1 MTQKE
6 AMRWHIMLMVK
17 EKKLTITNAAQKLG
31 ISLRQ
36 TFRIWHRFQKEDK
49 KGILSKR
56 RGITPFNKI
65 PKKTKNI
72 ICNLLHTKYVGFG
85 PTFAAEKLLEEEHIS
100 ISKESLRQIMIK
112 ENLWI
117 PKRKKSPK
125 IYQRR
130 NRRSRF
136 GELIQI
142 DGSYEYWFEDRAD
155 KCCLLVFVDD
165 ATSQIVEM
173 RFCKHETTLDYLHSM
188 KKYIKEYGKP
198 ISVYSD
204 KHSIFRVN
212 RENAAKGKRITQF
225 GRVLKDLDIELIC
238 AHSPQAKG
246 RVERANGIL
255 QDRLIKEM
263 RLRNISS
270 MEDGNIFLE
279 KYRKQYNQKF
289 GKKALFKEDAHRS
302 VEKEN
307 LERIMSVQ
315 EQRKLSKNLSFQY
328 GNVIYQII
336 TDRLTYRMRY
346 AGVTIVDKGS
356 DPIEVEYQ
364 GKLLPYK
371 QWQELPDQGRII
383 DNKALNWVNRKTNK
397 PRKHHPW
404 R

>member
-6 AMRWHIMLMVK
+6 AYRWHIMLMVK
-17 EKKLTITNAAQKLG
+17 EKKLTITKAAKKLS
-31 ISLRQ
+31 ISIRQ
-36 TFRIWHRFQKEDK
+36 AFRIWKRFRIEDK

-56 RGITPFNKI
+56 RNITPSNKI
-65 PKKTKNI
+65 PQNI
-72 ICNLLHTKYVGFG
+72 QLQICNLLHTKYAGFG
-85 PTFAAEKLLEEEHIS
+85 PTLASEKLEENEDIHVS
-100 ISKESLRQIMIK
+100 RESLRKIMIK

-117 PKRKKSPK
+117 PKQKKSCK
-125 IYQRR
+125 IYPRR

-142 DGSYEYWFEDRAD
+142 DGSYHHWFDDRAD

-173 RFCKHETTLDYLHSM
+173 RFCKHETTLDYLRSM
-188 KKYIKEYGKP
+188 KRYINRYGKP

-212 RENAAKGKRITQF
+212 RENAVKGKRITQF

-263 RLRNISS
+263 RLLNISS
-270 MEDGNIFLE
+270 MEEGNIFLE
-279 KYRKQYNQKF
+279 EYRKKYNEKF
-289 GKKALFKEDAHRS
+289 AKTPLCVEDAHRS
-302 VEKEN
+302 AKDDN

-328 GNVIYQII
+328 SNVIYQIA
-336 TDRLTYRMRY
+336 TDRPTYRMRY
-346 AGVTIVDKGS
+346 AGFTIIDKGLG
-356 DPIEVEYQ
+356 PIEVEYQ

-371 QWQELPDQGRII
+371 LWQDLPDQGRII
-383 DNKALNWVNRKTNK
+383 DNKALNWTNRKPNK